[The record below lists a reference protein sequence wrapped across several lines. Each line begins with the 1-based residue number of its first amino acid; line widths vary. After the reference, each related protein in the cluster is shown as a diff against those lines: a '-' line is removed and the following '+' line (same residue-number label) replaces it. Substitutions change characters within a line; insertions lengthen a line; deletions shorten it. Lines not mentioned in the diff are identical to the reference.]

1 MAEVLSQEQPSLG
14 IGDMDGDDQERVYVQ
29 SGGVVIV
36 KSRHGRF
43 RERIDGGA
51 TSDLIFFAQEQANF
65 CVEK

>member
-1 MAEVLSQEQPSLG
+1 MAEVIYQQQSSLG
-14 IGDMDGDDQERVYVQ
+14 IGDMDGYDHEWVYVQ

-36 KSRHGRF
+36 KSRHGRL

-51 TSDLIFFAQEQANF
+51 TSDLIFFAQEQASF